1 MKPRRKTTRLR
12 SRRSPSEKE
21 YELEVLEG
29 LEEFALAE
37 ARRVLDSSATSCRLT
52 SPGRISLRTTRGPR
66 ILRGLRTVVAVH
78 LVERFQ
84 VSRPRALLG
93 HQNMTRV
100 LSAAKLVLA
109 ANRERPF
116 ETFRL
121 SAAGSGSEVMTR
133 IRDQISKEVGLEET
147 DDPADL
153 QITVKRSDDKEYP
166 WHVLVRT
173 TPRPLSARDWR
184 VCNFPGALNATI
196 ANLMV
201 NMPGTTGDDRFLNLC
216 CGSGTLMVERL
227 HSGAARHVIGL
238 DSSADALRCAEANLR
253 ESGTLSGATLLAGDA
268 RSIPLPDGSMD
279 TIVADLPYGMLV
291 GNSENLQDMYARTLQ
306 ESSRVVRPRGNIV
319 MVTTRRRAFE
329 SSLEAVHPRL
339 NLKRRILVKVPF
351 RSGYINPVVYWLT
364 KPKG

>member
-1 MKPRRKTTRLR
+1 M
-12 SRRSPSEKE
+12 
-21 YELEVLEG
+21 LEG

-37 ARRVLDSSATSCRLT
+37 AKIVLDNSAASCRVT

-78 LVERFQ
+78 LAERFQ

-121 SAAGSGSEVMTR
+121 NAAGSGSAVMTR

-147 DDPADL
+147 DGPAHL
-153 QITVKRSDDKEYP
+153 QITVRRSDDKEYP

-227 HSGAARHVIGL
+227 HSGAAEHLIGL
-238 DSSADALRCAEANLR
+238 DSSADALNCAESNLR
-253 ESGTLSGATLLAGDA
+253 ESGTPSDSTLLAGDA
-268 RSIPLPDGSMD
+268 RSLPLPDSSMD
-279 TIVADLPYGMLV
+279 IVVADLPYGMLV
-291 GNSENLQDMYARTLQ
+291 GNSEDLQDMYTQTLQ
-306 ESSRVVRPRGNIV
+306 EASRVARPQGNLV

-339 NLKRRILVKVPF
+339 NLKRRIPVKVPF
-351 RSGYINPVVYWLT
+351 RSGYIRPVVYWLT